1 MRLKSVVLAFSLSL
15 ICFLPQVTFADQLT
29 LVSANSIIYPYVFDV
44 TIGSTTT
51 DNVDLSCLSYNRE
64 VTIGESW
71 QVTTTNLKGFS
82 GSIDGSSATQLD
94 EDAYLDSLYNSV
106 YASNSEIQYAI
117 WDILD
122 PSGVASQLDNT
133 SKQLV
138 TDAEN
143 FAAKN
148 PDTAAFYSQFTLFT
162 PTWNET
168 GWTKGEPQEFMEF
181 TPIQG
186 LGAPPPAG
194 VTPEPA
200 SLVLLGTGLI
210 GSVLIMRRR
219 LVPAPAAATD
229 KD

>member
-1 MRLKSVVLAFSLSL
+1 MRLKSAVLAFS
-15 ICFLPQVTFADQLT
+15 ICAVCLVPQASYADQLT
-29 LVSANSIIYPYVFDV
+29 LKSTPDGIIYPYVFDV

-51 DNVDLSCLSYNRE
+51 DNVDLSCLSYNRQ

-71 QVTTTNLKGFS
+71 QVTATNLKGFS
-82 GSIDGSSATQLD
+82 GTIDGTTAVEAD
-94 EDAYLDSLYNSV
+94 EDAYLDALYNTV

-122 PSGVASQLDNT
+122 PSGVGSKLDNT

-143 FAAKN
+143 FVAKN

-168 GWTKGEPQEFMEF
+168 GWTKGEPQEFMEY

-186 LGAPPPAG
+186 LGLPPPPG
-194 VTPEPA
+194 ITPEPG
-200 SLVLLGTGLI
+200 SLVLLGTGIVGLA
-210 GSVLIMRRR
+210 GVVRQRM
-219 LVPAPAAATD
+219 
-229 KD
+229 KK